1 MVASYEVHTLGV
13 LNFEGQQE
21 AHGLQRVGSSIYVVS
36 EEEVVYVGDV
46 SSSAGS
52 AILFEQSHKVQ
63 ELAMQVSK
71 NFYWRC
77 RHSRA
82 FVKLFSSWAGVQK
95 KSCDLSQRGAVHRI
109 APCHIAFSLLVIGMQ
124 EANIRLAFCHLCDS
138 WERM

>member
-1 MVASYEVHTLGV
+1 MIASYKVHTLGV

-36 EEEVVYVGDV
+36 EEKVVYVGDV

-82 FVKLFSSWAGVQK
+82 WSRYSQAELESRERAAIYVKGELCINLLLAIL
-95 KSCDLSQRGAVHRI
+95 LSL
-109 APCHIAFSLLVIGMQ
+109 P
-124 EANIRLAFCHLCDS
+124 
-138 WERM
+138 